1 MAGDGQ
7 DVTPPIPSWLNKD
20 FVQKALR
27 SGDNNPTLTVLSCE
41 VSMAN
46 SVGDGYSCD
55 MYRIIARLEG
65 SQERRVIVKCH
76 PQGGYRESML
86 KKGNIFDI
94 ETRMLQETLP
104 AMYKLLNDA
113 KPGVYQPFAAKCVYH
128 GNDPIQFI
136 VLEDLRHSGFTLAKR
151 YEGLDLT
158 HCTMVLKALARYH
171 AASIG
176 LHNQNPSA
184 VESYNKCFFNEEL
197 KDDMIKFFDNG
208 IRCLSEAASQWP
220 GFEKYACKLKKLESK
235 YYDKI
240 VEITK
245 RKDDDFNVLLHGDT
259 WTNNIM
265 FKYADCVLEDL
276 RFVDFQL
283 VHYSSPGL
291 DLQYFLYACTNQ
303 EIRMNY
309 VDKLIEEYHSTLVE
323 TLEILG
329 CSHRSVPLAV
339 IRKAFDDCAFYGFM
353 AATAVLP
360 IVLSKPEDGLDM
372 DEVESEDWPER
383 QMKIYTNEAYVS
395 AIKSMLPLFEEK
407 GLLDC

>member
-1 MAGDGQ
+1 MAADGQ
-7 DVTPPIPSWLNKD
+7 DVTPPIPSWLNMD
-20 FVQKALR
+20 FIQKALR
-27 SGDNNPTLTVLSCE
+27 SGDNNPTLTVLSCK

-46 SVGDGYSCD
+46 SVGDGYSSD
-55 MYRIIARLEG
+55 MYRIIARLGG

-76 PQGGYRESML
+76 PQGGFREVLL
-86 KKGNIFDI
+86 KKANVFDI

-151 YEGLDLT
+151 HEGMDLM
-158 HCTMVLKALARYH
+158 HCTMVVRALARYH

-176 LHNQNPSA
+176 LHNQNPSS
-184 VESYNKCFFNEEL
+184 VESYNKFVYNQDMKEEMV
-197 KDDMIKFFDNG
+197 KIFETG
-208 IRCLSEAASQWP
+208 IRCLSEEVSQWP
-220 GFEKYACKLKKLESK
+220 GFEKYAWKLKKLESK
-235 YYDKI
+235 FYDKI
-240 VEITK
+240 VETTK
-245 RKDDDFNVLLHGDT
+245 RKNNEFNVLLHGDT

-265 FKYADCVLEDL
+265 FKYADCVLEDI

-283 VHYSSPGL
+283 AYYGSPAL
-291 DLQYFLYACTNQ
+291 DLQYFLHACTKQ

-309 VDKLIEEYHSTLVE
+309 VDKLIEEYHGTLAE

-339 IRKAFDDCAFYGFM
+339 IRKAFDDCAFYGLV

-360 IVLSKPEDGLDM
+360 IVLSKPEDGLDV
-372 DEVESEDWPER
+372 DDVESGGLSES
-383 QMKIYTNEAYVS
+383 QKKIYSNKAYVS
-395 AIKSMLPLFEEK
+395 AIKCMLPLFEEK